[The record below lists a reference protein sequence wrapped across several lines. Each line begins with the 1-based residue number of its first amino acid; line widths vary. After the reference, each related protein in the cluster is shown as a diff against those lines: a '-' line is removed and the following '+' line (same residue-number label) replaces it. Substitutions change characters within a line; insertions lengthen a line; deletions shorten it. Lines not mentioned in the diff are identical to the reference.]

1 MRRREIR
8 EEGTARSFLN
18 ISDGSAGI
26 LETSDYLPEKLETNW
41 QPKEAFHTPTVF
53 GILLG
58 YPVVYVLNS
67 DEKTAVIEGVD
78 LGRGCRINFEMQVYS
93 RRKSTW

>member
-1 MRRREIR
+1 MRRQEIR
-8 EEGTARSFLN
+8 EKGTTRSFLN
-18 ISDGSAGI
+18 ISDGSTGI
-26 LETSDYLPEKLETNW
+26 LKISDYLPENLENW

-78 LGRGCRINFEMQVYS
+78 LGRGCRIYFA
-93 RRKSTW
+93 